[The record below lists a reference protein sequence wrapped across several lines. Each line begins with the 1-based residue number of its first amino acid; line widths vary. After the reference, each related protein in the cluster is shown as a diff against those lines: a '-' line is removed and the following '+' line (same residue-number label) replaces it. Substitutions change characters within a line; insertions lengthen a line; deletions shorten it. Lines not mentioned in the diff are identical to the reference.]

1 MQEINKIPDLN
12 IQNSWHWNKLWVL
25 SSSSSHRHVAESII
39 VLANRWAFKGATI
52 PTRPVSKWGGVMI
65 KLPTCYTQRSMLT
78 VLYVVCYQSV
88 NSNLNNI
95 SGYVYNREL
104 ITQPTPISHSP
115 NKFKFWILTVGFI
128 SQTQVSNGVIKH
140 ILVSIICVTFNVDAC
155 KVSFLYYL

>member
-1 MQEINKIPDLN
+1 
-12 IQNSWHWNKLWVL
+12 
-25 SSSSSHRHVAESII
+25 
-39 VLANRWAFKGATI
+39 
-52 PTRPVSKWGGVMI
+52 MI

-115 NKFKFWILTVGFI
+115 QQIQILNLDGWIYF
-128 SQTQVSNGVIKH
+128 SN
-140 ILVSIICVTFNVDAC
+140 S
-155 KVSFLYYL
+155 SF